1 MQERDNA
8 KMTAKQE
15 KRKQD
20 LEDIDKFKSELK
32 KERNQQFKEELRQKI
47 EFMDANQELVKN
59 KVEKVEK
66 FK

>member
-32 KERNQQFKEELRQKI
+32 KERN
-47 EFMDANQELVKN
+47 
-59 KVEKVEK
+59 
-66 FK
+66 